1 MSVTTMYVTLLKAE
15 ELKDKEDAAKHKI
28 PYSAWMKQVKK
39 TAAAA
44 CTVSRFWHSLFKFSG
59 NCSALK

>member
-1 MSVTTMYVTLLKAE
+1 MSVITMYVTLLKPE
-15 ELKDKEDAAKHKI
+15 ELKDKEDSAKHKI
-28 PYSAWMKQVKK
+28 LYSAWLKQLKK
-39 TAAAA
+39 PRAAA

>member
-1 MSVTTMYVTLLKAE
+1 MSVTTTCVTLLKPD
-15 ELKDKEDAAKHKI
+15 ELEDKEDSAKHKI
-28 PYSAWMKQVKK
+28 PYNAWVKQLKK
-39 TAAAA
+39 TTAAA